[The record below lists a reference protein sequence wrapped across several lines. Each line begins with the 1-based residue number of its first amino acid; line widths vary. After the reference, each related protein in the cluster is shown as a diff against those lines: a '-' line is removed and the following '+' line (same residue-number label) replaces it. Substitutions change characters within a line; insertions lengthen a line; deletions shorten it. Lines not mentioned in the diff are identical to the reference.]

1 MALGLGE
8 IGGFFGFAAP
18 PERVREI
25 VRGPLMSHYSK
36 ALEYDYSPSL
46 RRQLIDQE
54 LSAHGAEIDDA
65 LAMLERSAQES
76 PLLARALARS

>member
-1 MALGLGE
+1 MATGLGE
-8 IGGFFGFAAP
+8 IAAFFGFNAP
-18 PERVREI
+18 PEQLEAI
-25 VRGPLMSHYSK
+25 VRGPLMAHYSK

-46 RRQLIDQE
+46 RAQLIGQE
-54 LSAHGAEIDDA
+54 LASRGSEIADA